1 MPLKDAPK
9 IYQIFKWVD
18 GLAEGA
24 VQVVQRNDVR
34 RAMQVQAAI
43 IASLTT
49 GREVPPTRLSL
60 IKTLWHPSTVSEGGC
75 GDKDCIDPTCKGNWA
90 ELIEDT
96 GEEDIEVSL
105 LPPD

>member
-1 MPLKDAPK
+1 MPLKDAP
-9 IYQIFKWVD
+9 QIQEIFRWVD

-24 VQVVQRNDVR
+24 VQVIQHNMLNKG
-34 RAMQVQAAI
+34 MQVQASI

-60 IKTLWHPSTVSEGGC
+60 IKTLCHPSTVSAGGC

-90 ELIEDT
+90 ELIDDTENEDV
-96 GEEDIEVSL
+96 EVT
-105 LPPD
+105 D